1 MIAFES
7 HVIYT
12 VGVLQKRRIPLN
24 IIFNLTY
31 YAKRMQILFSVL

>member
-31 YAKRMQILFSVL
+31 AKRMQILFSVL